1 MLFLSVMIGIFLLGI
16 VLVALEDKI
25 KVNKSAVALAM
36 SVVLWGLAA
45 TFRVDLSGPNSF
57 LEQLG
62 DVSQTLFFVMGAL
75 VIIELIDSH
84 GGFRVVSS
92 LVTTTNKRTL
102 LLVLSLLT
110 FFASALLDNVAT
122 AVVMI
127 ALLRKFVSH
136 PRIRIVYACMI
147 IIAANA
153 GGSFSPVGDVTTI
166 LLWTGGN
173 IEAVHQIVTLFLPAF
188 VCMIVPVMLVNAFWF
203 KKGEKVTRA
212 KTTPIHKENA
222 ALADVVTDRSR
233 WVMLILGV
241 VTMLSVP
248 IFQDSDSLPPFM
260 RVMLGMAVLWIYTDL
275 MYKKMNMPEE
285 NKLRVSAVL
294 SRIDMSTIMF
304 FLGVLMS
311 VAALKVSGVLTV
323 VGEGME
329 QAIANP
335 LLVSFSIGAMS
346 SFVDNVALVAATQGM
361 YPLAEAG
368 VYAANSEFWTFL
380 AYCAVTG
387 GSLLIIGS
395 ATGVTVMGM
404 EKISFMYYFK
414 RFSLLALAGYVA
426 GAAVYLLIA

>member
-1 MLFLSVMIGIFLLGI
+1 MLFFIFMITVFLAGI
-16 VLVALEDKI
+16 VLIAMEDKTH
-25 KVNKSAVALAM
+25 VNKSAVALLM
-36 SVVLWGLAA
+36 SVVLWTAAA

-84 GGFRVVSS
+84 GGFRVVSN
-92 LVTTTNKRTL
+92 LITTTNKRKL
-102 LLVLSLLT
+102 MIIISLLT
-110 FFASALLDNVAT
+110 FFGSALLDNVAT

-127 ALLRKFVSH
+127 ALLRKFV
-136 PRIRIVYACMI
+136 PRQKTRWVYASMV

-173 IEAVHQIVTLFLPAF
+173 IEAVHQIGVLILPAL
-188 VCMIVPVMLVNAFWF
+188 VCMLVPMMLCNLMFF
-203 KKGEKVTRA
+203 KKGDRVVRQGA
-212 KTTPIHKENA
+212 ARMLVENA
-222 ALADVVTDRSR
+222 RLSAVSDHSR

-241 VTMLSVP
+241 ATMLSVP
-248 IFQDSDSLPPFM
+248 LFQSSGSLPPFM
-260 RVMLGMAVLWIYTDL
+260 RVMMGMAVLWIYTDI
-275 MYKKMNMPEE
+275 MYGKLDLPEE
-285 NKLRVSAVL
+285 DKLRVSAVL

-311 VAALKVSGVLTV
+311 VSALKVSGLLTT
-323 VGEGME
+323 VGAFFEDTLS
-329 QAIANP
+329 NP
-335 LLVSFSIGAMS
+335 LLVSFTIGVMS
-346 SFVDNVALVAATQGM
+346 SFTDNVALVAATQGM
-361 YPLAEAG
+361 YPLAETGA
-368 VYAANSEFWTFL
+368 YAVNSEFWTFL

-387 GSLLIIGS
+387 GSMLIIGS

-404 EKISFMYYFK
+404 EKISFMYYLK
-414 RFSLLALAGYVA
+414 RFSLLAASGYIA